1 MEFNDFVTL
10 EYLGTYMG
18 TVVVTMLTVQ
28 FTKELPVVKKC
39 QQGIILFWWLFLI

>member
-28 FTKELPVVKKC
+28 FTKELPVVKKNANKVLYFF
-39 QQGIILFWWLFLI
+39 GGFF